1 MLCKR
6 EGEVCT
12 VLECLDKDILV
23 QVGLTVDFFNLPN
36 SFYMKMCLKI
46 MKMNL

>member
-12 VLECLDKDILV
+12 VLECLDILV
-23 QVGLTVDFFNLPN
+23 QVGLTVDFLNLPN

-46 MKMNL
+46 MKMNLSR

>member
-23 QVGLTVDFFNLPN
+23 QVGLTVDFSNLPEPQAMFDIHY
-36 SFYMKMCLKI
+36 SR
-46 MKMNL
+46 